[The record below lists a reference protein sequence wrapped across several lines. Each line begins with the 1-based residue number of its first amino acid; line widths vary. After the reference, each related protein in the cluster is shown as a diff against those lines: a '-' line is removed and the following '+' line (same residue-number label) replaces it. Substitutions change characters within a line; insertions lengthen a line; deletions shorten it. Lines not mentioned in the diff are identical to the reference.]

1 MVEDMEEDMAED
13 GEDILTRM
21 EDMVDTDTVIHMED
35 TEDMVEAGMDQE
47 DTDQLEEVRQVARC
61 EEVVEVVVVVDEVV
75 EADLTEL
82 IRVSNYVET
91 LAFKQHM
98 NCI

>member
-1 MVEDMEEDMAED
+1 MVEDMEEDMVED

-21 EDMVDTDTVIHMED
+21 EDMVDTDTVIHMEDTED

-61 EEVVEVVVVVDEVV
+61 EEVVVVVVVVDEVV
-75 EADLTEL
+75 EEDLTEL
-82 IRVSNYVET
+82 ISQR
-91 LAFKQHM
+91 L
-98 NCI
+98 C

>member
-1 MVEDMEEDMAED
+1 MVEAGVEDMEEDMAED

-47 DTDQLEEVRQVARC
+47 DTDQLEEVRQVERC
-61 EEVVEVVVVVDEVV
+61 EVEVVVVVDEVV

-82 IRVSNYVET
+82 ISQR
-91 LAFKQHM
+91 L
-98 NCI
+98 C

>member
-1 MVEDMEEDMAED
+1 MVEDMEEDMVED

-47 DTDQLEEVRQVARC
+47 DTDQLEEVRQAARC

-82 IRVSNYVET
+82 ISQR
-91 LAFKQHM
+91 L
-98 NCI
+98 C

>member
-82 IRVSNYVET
+82 ISQR
-91 LAFKQHM
+91 L
-98 NCI
+98 C